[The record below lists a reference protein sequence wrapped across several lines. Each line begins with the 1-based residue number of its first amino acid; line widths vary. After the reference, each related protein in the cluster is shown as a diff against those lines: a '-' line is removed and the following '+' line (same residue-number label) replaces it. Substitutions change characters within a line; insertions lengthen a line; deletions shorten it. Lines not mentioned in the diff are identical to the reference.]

1 MTQFE
6 FISVAVSIVLA
17 ISAARLLSALPHA
30 MAQGKRYWIHALWCV
45 ILLAPHLGFWWA
57 IWTYRS
63 VDTWTFRGFAS
74 LMLTPAFLFLSVSAL
89 VSDSPA
95 TIGCW
100 REHFY
105 RQHRIFF
112 SLFLAALVSIP
123 FRQFVVLGDAFA
135 PISEGA
141 PESTVPLLF
150 GFLLIPMIGIV
161 ATSERVHAILVVITT
176 GIVLLNF
183 GQL

>member
-17 ISAARLLSALPHA
+17 ISAARLLAALPHA
-30 MAQGKRYWIHALWCV
+30 MAPGRRYWVHSLWSL

-57 IWTYRS
+57 IWTYRNI
-63 VDTWTFRGFAS
+63 DPWTFRGFAS

-95 TIGCW
+95 AIGCW

-123 FRQFVVLGDAFA
+123 FRQFVVLGDAAA
-135 PISEGA
+135 PLIEGA
-141 PESTVPLLF
+141 PEYLFPLQL
-150 GFLLIPMIGIV
+150 GFVVIPVIGII
-161 ATSERVHAILVVITT
+161 ATSERVHAILVVIAAAAT
-176 GIVLLNF
+176 LLSF